1 MQSYLIRQHYPN
13 LFWIKCDVGW
23 GWAGNFYVTTNGPAV
38 ELVGVRVAVA
48 WFLHV
53 RG

>member
-1 MQSYLIRQHYPN
+1 MPY
-13 LFWIKCDVGW
+13 
-23 GWAGNFYVTTNGPAV
+23 NGSAV

-48 WFLHV
+48 WFLRV